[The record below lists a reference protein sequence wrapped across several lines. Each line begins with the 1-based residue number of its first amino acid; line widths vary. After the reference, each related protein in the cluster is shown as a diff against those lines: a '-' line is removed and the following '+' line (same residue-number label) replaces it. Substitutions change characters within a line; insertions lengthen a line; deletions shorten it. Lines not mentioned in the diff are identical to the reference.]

1 MPLRAAL
8 VRITV
13 LLGLALCATLPSEA
27 QERVLRRG
35 DANSNGAIDIS
46 DAVYVL
52 NFLFNGGAAPACI
65 PIANANGSGGLD
77 ISDGIAILSYLFGGL
92 DSLPPLTEA
101 EIELCDSPVT
111 PTVIRHGSFLNV
123 AEPSHSISGRVE
135 ELSDGT
141 IRITNF
147 FYDGEGVPHVVVFLQ
162 EGSWGDPLGCVISQD
177 LLRSTPYTGE
187 NMTYS
192 IPSADQKCDAF
203 RYVTIYC
210 DFFPQPYAYARMVDG
225 PFP

>member
-1 MPLRAAL
+1 MPLRAAIL
-8 VRITV
+8 RTV
-13 LLGLALCATLPSEA
+13 LLGLGLFATSYSGA
-27 QERVLRRG
+27 QERVYRRG
-35 DANSNGAIDIS
+35 DANGNGSIDIS

-52 NFLFNGGAAPACI
+52 NFLFNGGPAPACS
-65 PIANANGSGGLD
+65 PIANANGSGGVD

-101 EIELCDSPVT
+101 EIEICESPVV
-111 PTVIRHGSFLNV
+111 PTVVRHGSFLNV
-123 AEPSHSISGRVE
+123 SEPSHAISGRVE

-147 FYDGEGVPHVVVFLQ
+147 FYDGEGVPRVVVFLQ
-162 EGSWGDPLGCVISQD
+162 EVGWGDTLGCVISED
-177 LLRSTPYTGE
+177 LLRTTPYRGE
-187 NMTYS
+187 NMTYT
-192 IPSADQKCDAF
+192 IPPGDQKCDTF

-210 DFFPQPYAYARMVDG
+210 DFFPQPYAYTRMVDG

>member
-1 MPLRAAL
+1 MPLRAAIL
-8 VRITV
+8 RTV
-13 LLGLALCATLPSEA
+13 LLGLGLFATSYSGA
-27 QERVLRRG
+27 QERVYRRG
-35 DANSNGAIDIS
+35 DANGNGSIDIS

-52 NFLFNGGAAPACI
+52 NFLFNGGPAPDCV

-92 DSLPPLTEA
+92 DSLPPLTEE
-101 EIELCDSPVT
+101 EIELCESPPVT

-123 AEPSHSISGRVE
+123 SEPSHSISGRVE

-162 EGSWGDPLGCVISQD
+162 EVGWGDTLGCVISED
-177 LLRSTPYTGE
+177 LLRTTPYAGE
-187 NMTYS
+187 SMTYT
-192 IPSADQKCDAF
+192 IPKGDSKCDAF

-210 DFFPQPYAYARMVDG
+210 DFFPQPYAYTRMVDG